1 MNSRL
6 WIIYLTVALTL
17 LLIFGPIFL
26 MHGNRQRTQLQQTI
40 NSKELFCLK

>member
-6 WIIYLTVALTL
+6 WIIYLTVALAL
-17 LLIFGPIFL
+17 LLIFGPDS